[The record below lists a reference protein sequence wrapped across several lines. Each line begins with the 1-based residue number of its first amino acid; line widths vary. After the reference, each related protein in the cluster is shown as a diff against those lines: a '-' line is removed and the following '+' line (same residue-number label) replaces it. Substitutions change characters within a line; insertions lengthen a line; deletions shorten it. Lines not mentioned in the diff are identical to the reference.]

1 MLNVEA
7 SQKSCAFSF
16 GQDERDLV
24 IESTSANEVRGFKMI
39 ERKPQSLVSF
49 WL

>member
-1 MLNVEA
+1 MLNAEA

-24 IESTSANEVRGFKMI
+24 VESTLAANEVRVFKMM
-39 ERKPQSLVSF
+39 K
-49 WL
+49 